1 VALAQR
7 LLRGWQEPL
16 DIAVARL
23 GSRRQ
28 HKNNS
33 YPMNSPNAFF
43 IGIDRSDKHLDFT
56 VLDGAGEL
64 VERGKVSTD
73 PAALHPWMERWRNRG
88 AANMRVVVAFEQPAP
103 NLVVFFSQF
112 EGVVIYPLNPA
123 AVRSYCRSFAV
134 SNAHSDRTDAAMIAR
149 YTFHYHGELR
159 ALERASGPMRHL
171 RSLVEHRRTLVDERT
186 VLTNRLQA
194 LLKLYFPQALKLLS
208 EDLWR
213 PMNCEFLLR
222 WPSLQALGKARPS
235 TLDAFWAAHGS
246 RSEKRLRERLD
257 LLAGASALT
266 EDADTIA
273 PLVLRVESLARQLQ
287 VLAHSLEVVER
298 RIEQLA
304 ATFDDYAFFR
314 ALPGAGCAFAP
325 RLLAAYGDSRSRWP
339 SASALLCYCGI
350 APVTR
355 QSGNTRCV
363 VRRLHCPNFLRQSF
377 HEWSA
382 ESWKHSRW
390 ARAFVRYHQSRGK
403 SFHTIIRML
412 AYKWIKIL
420 TRAWHDRQLYDE
432 ERYLQCLIRRG
443 SPICK
448 YLGE

>member
-1 VALAQR
+1 MAVAVKNVFASVSISLPVPPL
-7 LLRGWQEPL
+7 LLRMP
-16 DIAVARL
+16 IP
-23 GSRRQ
+23 SRRW
-28 HKNNS
+28 
-33 YPMNSPNAFF
+33 F
-43 IGIDRSDKHLDFT
+43 
-56 VLDGAGEL
+56 
-64 VERGKVSTD
+64 
-73 PAALHPWMERWRNRG
+73 
-88 AANMRVVVAFEQPAP
+88 
-103 NLVVFFSQF
+103 
-112 EGVVIYPLNPA
+112 
-123 AVRSYCRSFAV
+123 
-134 SNAHSDRTDAAMIAR
+134 
-149 YTFHYHGELR
+149 
-159 ALERASGPMRHL
+159 
-171 RSLVEHRRTLVDERT
+171 
-186 VLTNRLQA
+186 
-194 LLKLYFPQALKLLS
+194 
-208 EDLWR
+208 
-213 PMNCEFLLR
+213 
-222 WPSLQALGKARPS
+222 
-235 TLDAFWAAHGS
+235 
-246 RSEKRLRERLD
+246 
-257 LLAGASALT
+257 
-266 EDADTIA
+266 
-273 PLVLRVESLARQLQ
+273 LRVESLARQLQ

-325 RLLAAYGDSRSRWP
+325 RLLAAYGDNRSRWP
-339 SASALLCYCGI
+339 SASALQCYCGI

-443 SPICK
+443 STGGSTVTRNSASSMCDCDRS
-448 YLGE
+448 LCDSLQRS